1 MPASGV
7 NLLAS
12 GNVSPCCAVAFTLS
26 QSDGGQLALYS
37 AVHSSSSSSQDTCS
51 AEPAGYL
58 AGEPAL
64 LVAPLAGRLLV
75 FDARLPH
82 EVLPAQRHRY
92 SISAFFYQAQQQDA
106 PTAGPAVAQ
115 PATTLPAEGMQPAAA
130 QLAGAE
136 VPSTAATEHPQVV
149 DEDASA
155 PPAAAAV
162 QHGVTPP
169 TTSSSSSVS
178 EGESQPRI
186 FVSIAAFRD
195 EECQWTLRD
204 LFLQAA
210 HPERVFAGVV
220 WQVDPQADAAFT
232 RMAGGQRTA
241 PYQQQVGPYSCL
253 WAVVAAALR
262 HGGRMVVL
270 SVAGNMLEL
279 CCSHKTG

>member
-1 MPASGV
+1 M
-7 NLLAS
+7 
-12 GNVSPCCAVAFTLS
+12 SPCCAPGFTLL
-26 QSDGGQLALYS
+26 QRDGGQLALYS
-37 AVHSSSSSSQDTCS
+37 AIHSSCSSSSSIPDTCG

-92 SISAFFYQAQQQDA
+92 SISAFFYKAQQHDT

-115 PATTLPAEGMQPAAA
+115 PAATDLADRVQPAAV

-136 VPSTAATEHPQVV
+136 APSSAASEQAQV
-149 DEDASA
+149 EDCKDAAA
-155 PPAAAAV
+155 PPPAAV
-162 QHGVTPP
+162 QHGA
-169 TTSSSSSVS
+169 TSSSSSGGS
-178 EGESQPRI
+178 EGTLLPRI

-220 WQVDPQADAAFT
+220 WQVDPQADQAFT

-241 PYQQQVGPYSCL
+241 PYQQQVSHAAVSGLTLRQHCAKLQPNNDSCQ
-253 WAVVAAALR
+253 R
-262 HGGRMVVL
+262 CGG
-270 SVAGNMLEL
+270 L
-279 CCSHKTG
+279 CNGRLHPICIDTNSASL

>member
-1 MPASGV
+1 MLSSRIP
-7 NLLAS
+7 
-12 GNVSPCCAVAFTLS
+12 LS
-26 QSDGGQLALYS
+26 QSDGGQLCLYS
-37 AVHSSSSSSQDTCS
+37 AVHSSSSSSSRDTCS

-92 SISAFFYQAQQQDA
+92 SITAFFYKAQQQDT
-106 PTAGPAVAQ
+106 PTAGSAVAQ
-115 PATTLPAEGMQPAAA
+115 PATTAEGMQPAAA

-136 VPSTAATEHPQVV
+136 VPSKAATEHVQVV
-149 DEDASA
+149 GCEDASA
-155 PPAAAAV
+155 PPAAAAAV
-162 QHGVTPP
+162 QHGVTPTI
-169 TTSSSSSVS
+169 TTSSSSGSK
-178 EGESQPRI
+178 GGSQPHI

-241 PYQQQVGPYSCL
+241 PYQQQVGHT
-253 WAVVAAALR
+253 AVSGLSLR
-262 HGGRMVVL
+262 QHCVMGDGW
-270 SVAGNMLEL
+270 
-279 CCSHKTG
+279 